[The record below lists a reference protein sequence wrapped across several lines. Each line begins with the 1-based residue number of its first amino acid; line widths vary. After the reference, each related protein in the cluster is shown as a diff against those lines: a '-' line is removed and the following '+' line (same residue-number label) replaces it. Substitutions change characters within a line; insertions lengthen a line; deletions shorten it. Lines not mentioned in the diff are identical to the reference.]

1 MAAPADV
8 STWTRLGKKI
18 NDEFGGSQLS
28 GDAAGMYTVA
38 VGRRVRWP
46 FGLYAIE
53 NITNFDQ

>member
-46 FGLYAIE
+46 CLVCLR
-53 NITNFDQ
+53 